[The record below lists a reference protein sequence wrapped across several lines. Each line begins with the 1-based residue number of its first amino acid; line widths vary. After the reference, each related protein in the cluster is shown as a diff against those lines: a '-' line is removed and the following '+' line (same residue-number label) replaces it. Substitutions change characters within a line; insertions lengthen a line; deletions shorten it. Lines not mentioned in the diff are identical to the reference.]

1 MDHKVTKDSFIVAF
15 GGGLL
20 CNMAGLC
27 AALIFRGIR
36 YVEIPTSFLGMTDS
50 SLSNKQTVNGD
61 SGKNQLGTFYA
72 PEFVWSDIKYTAT
85 EKQAHIKAA
94 VIEGIKN
101 TFIQEKQT
109 LDEMLE
115 IVNVTDTYDK
125 NKLMQLFEII
135 TTSKNNILANDPTE
149 KKYSVVLEY
158 GHTFGHAIEFLTEG
172 RIIHG
177 QAVAIGMCIAAEIS
191 CMIGKITEEELKL
204 HYDVLG
210 RLGLGEAENTDP
222 LKGITP
228 EMILA
233 AIENDNKR
241 RAGGT
246 KYVLLETIGKCV
258 SENDEWEMVIDKEIV
273 IEGVSKAFEKIK
285 K

>member
-1 MDHKVTKDSFIVAF
+1 M
-15 GGGLL
+15 
-20 CNMAGLC
+20 
-27 AALIFRGIR
+27 
-36 YVEIPTSFLGMTDS
+36 
-50 SLSNKQTVNGD
+50 
-61 SGKNQLGTFYA
+61 
-72 PEFVWSDIKYTAT
+72 
-85 EKQAHIKAA
+85 
-94 VIEGIKN
+94 
-101 TFIQEKQT
+101 
-109 LDEMLE
+109 
-115 IVNVTDTYDK
+115 
-125 NKLMQLFEII
+125 
-135 TTSKNNILANDPTE
+135 
-149 KKYSVVLEY
+149 VLEY

-273 IEGVSKAFEKIK
+273 IEGISKAFEKIK